1 MVIKKLFQERDTFI
15 QPEADAETHHKIINS
30 ILKEN
35 SNKKFSVNNI
45 FKINDDIVFLDF
57 IHLIHLYLTLITLAK
72 IHTIFIQDPTA
83 LSLTTW

>member
-1 MVIKKLFQERDTFI
+1 MVIQKLFQEKDTFI
-15 QPEADAETHHKIINS
+15 QPEADAETHDKIINS
-30 ILKEN
+30 ILKEK

-45 FKINDDIVFLDF
+45 FKISDVFLDF